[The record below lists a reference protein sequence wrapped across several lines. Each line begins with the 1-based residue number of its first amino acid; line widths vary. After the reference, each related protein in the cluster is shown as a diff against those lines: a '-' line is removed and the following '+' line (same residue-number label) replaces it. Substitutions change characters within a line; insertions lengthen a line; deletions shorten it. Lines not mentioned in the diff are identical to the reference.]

1 MRPVKALLST
11 CSFLL
16 SALLLTAQ
24 APTVQDCLGAIPI
37 CQPVY
42 TENQVLPGG
51 GNYPN
56 EVNSSISCVD
66 GEDYSIWYTFTVQ
79 ESGQFGFVLT
89 PNNSL
94 DDYDWALFNITN
106 AECGDI
112 FNNSSLL
119 VSCNAAG
126 GTGTNPNACSGPT
139 GATGASSYDIQGAG
153 CGSFFPGLDN
163 GFSPFNDLIP
173 VTAGNTYV
181 LMVSNWSA
189 STSGY
194 SIDFGI
200 SDVNIFDF
208 EAALVD
214 MFLQTDVGEVPAS
227 IIHLPYSVQY
237 LAFGPSPEL
246 ELPGGRRVDGAY
258 VYVQQLEGGQ
268 WLHVDLTTAPDGA
281 IERGPASFIVQQD
294 LGYHLVFQM
303 DSERRL
309 ADVVEE
315 ALQEEI
321 GDTLAPDSHER
332 DFAQAAI
339 EARDQGLTLTSS
351 RRQGGE
357 RRAER
362 LRAGFPIFR
371 NALNLVVNALC
382 FLTAYPD
389 EATAEWPSDA
399 PPSLVKKADAGKS
412 YKEKRR
418 AESKLLP
425 LGFTRINFCRLHR
438 QGKQSTA
445 AAAGP
450 AQTHWRRGHWRNQP
464 HGEGRRLRKL
474 IWIMPVL
481 VNADEDDHSQL
492 GHVYSVSADSES

>member
-1 MRPVKALLST
+1 MAST
-11 CSFLL
+11 EKYHPFRYSLQRRFAKQIA
-16 SALLLTAQ
+16 SYWSTVVGTAMV
-24 APTVQDCLGAIPI
+24 PTIGAIEGI
-37 CQPVY
+37 QARLQTAY
-42 TENQVLPGG
+42 NDALDELPFEERPA
-51 GNYPN
+51 NLDLLME
-56 EVNSSISCVD
+56 EVNRAVTY
-66 GEDYSIWYTFTVQ
+66 G
-79 ESGQFGFVLT
+79 GFC
-89 PNNSL
+89 
-94 DDYDWALFNITN
+94 AH
-106 AECGDI
+106 GR
-112 FNNSSLL
+112 
-119 VSCNAAG
+119 
-126 GTGTNPNACSGPT
+126 
-139 GATGASSYDIQGAG
+139 
-153 CGSFFPGLDN
+153 
-163 GFSPFNDLIP
+163 
-173 VTAGNTYV
+173 
-181 LMVSNWSA
+181 
-189 STSGY
+189 
-194 SIDFGI
+194 
-200 SDVNIFDF
+200 NIFDF

-357 RRAER
+357 RRAKK

-371 NALNLVVNALC
+371 KALNLVVNALC

-450 AQTHWRRGHWRNQP
+450 AKTHWRRGHWRNQP
-464 HGEGRRLRKL
+464 HGEGRSLRKL

-481 VNADEDDHSQL
+481 VNADAEDHSRL
-492 GHVYSVSADSES
+492 GHVYSVSADGES